1 MQMLIAGLD
10 QLEKVYNIVRTTIEE
25 VYPHY
30 YPAGAVTFFLS
41 HHQRSHIE
49 DDLRSASVYLF
60 AIDGQA
66 FATCTV
72 RGNELC
78 RFFVLPPYQGQGY
91 GREIM
96 DQLEQLLWKK
106 YNTITL
112 DASLPA
118 LSMYRRRGYRE
129 VAYTRLL
136 VDGGDYLCYWT
147 MELKKDS

>member
-49 DDLRSASVYLF
+49 EDLRSASVYLF

-91 GREIM
+91 GREQGRAPGLHQHLGRQEAGEA
-96 DQLEQLLWKK
+96 D
-106 YNTITL
+106 
-112 DASLPA
+112 D
-118 LSMYRRRGYRE
+118 
-129 VAYTRLL
+129 
-136 VDGGDYLCYWT
+136 DGSQSQGQ
-147 MELKKDS
+147 

>member
-41 HHQRSHIE
+41 HQQHSHIE
-49 DDLRSASVYLF
+49 EGLRGPSVYLF

-66 FATCTV
+66 FATGTE
-72 RGNELC
+72 RGNDQC
-78 RFFVLPPYQGQGY
+78 RFLVLPPYQGQGY

-118 LSMYRRRGYRE
+118 LSMYRSRGYRE

-136 VDGGDYLCYWT
+136 VDGCDYLCYWT

>member
-49 DDLRSASVYLF
+49 EDLRSASVYLF

-72 RGNELC
+72 RCNELC

-118 LSMYRRRGYRE
+118 LSMYRSR
-129 VAYTRLL
+129 